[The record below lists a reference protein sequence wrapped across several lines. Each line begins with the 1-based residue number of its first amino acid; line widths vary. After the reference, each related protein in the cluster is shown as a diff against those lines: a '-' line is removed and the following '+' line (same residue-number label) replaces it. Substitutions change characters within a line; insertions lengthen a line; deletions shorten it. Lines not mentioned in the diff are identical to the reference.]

1 MVCLS
6 LLRCPFLDHADP
18 PDIDTAEEEVIR
30 AEQHTYFQRIQG
42 VKIVVILPVQVD
54 DVNVAKVGGKGQQE
68 ALLPTMGQ
76 PYTIPAL
83 KKMETYY

>member
-1 MVCLS
+1 M
-6 LLRCPFLDHADP
+6 
-18 PDIDTAEEEVIR
+18 
-30 AEQHTYFQRIQG
+30 
-42 VKIVVILPVQVD
+42 QVD
-54 DVNVAKVGGKGQQE
+54 DVNIAKVGGKGQQE